1 MLNCRVNLLGSRSIR
16 QENQSTINHYSIT
29 AFIVTMALAYDDIP
43 GTACSNSNC
52 RHPSSGIRPRYKCQ
66 VALCRRY
73 VHPYALGCSLAV
85 GSDGQ
90 VECLPN
96 QGCKANAPAK
106 AAPPPPAVDF
116 PDYSYLDTPPEKEV
130 IPVEELDL
138 KPKAKGS
145 TVNCVNCINAFTVN
159 SKKLYYYY
167 SLRRGHGR
175 QSSQHRHL
183 CLSISTIPVKVRT
196 NINGK

>member
-1 MLNCRVNLLGSRSIR
+1 MHLPR
-16 QENQSTINHYSIT
+16 Q
-29 AFIVTMALAYDDIP
+29 
-43 GTACSNSNC
+43 
-52 RHPSSGIRPRYKCQ
+52 
-66 VALCRRY
+66 
-73 VHPYALGCSLAV
+73 
-85 GSDGQ
+85 
-90 VECLPN
+90 
-96 QGCKANAPAK
+96 
-106 AAPPPPAVDF
+106 PPPAVDF